1 MCMMK
6 TTIYLPQDL
15 KEAVTGEAT
24 RRGMSEAEV
33 IREAIRQLVGEQE
46 LPAPNGALFS
56 SGQSIAD
63 HLDDYLVGFGQ

>member
-1 MCMMK
+1 MRR

-15 KEAVTGEAT
+15 KAAVAGEAR
-24 RRGMSEAEV
+24 RRGLSEGEV
-33 IREAIRQLVGEQE
+33 IRKATRQLVGEQE